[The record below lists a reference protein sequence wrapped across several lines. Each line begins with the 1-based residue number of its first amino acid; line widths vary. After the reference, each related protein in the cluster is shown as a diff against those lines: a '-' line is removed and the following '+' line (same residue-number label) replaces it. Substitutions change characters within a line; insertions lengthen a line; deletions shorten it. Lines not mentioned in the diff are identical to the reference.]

1 MIRSCNAKV
10 TDLRS
15 TFSGCGS
22 GSKGIISGCSNLA
35 APIASYEDVL
45 RLQVPWSGISARRTR
60 SGGCGLPVDDAHGMR
75 VCKRLT
81 HLVKV
86 QECLKLGDSGK
97 RVKMNANRRVAQIQ
111 AQQQRGRVGNLLVGE
126 VRIFADL
133 AIDCTR
139 QVAQLHV
146 SEADK

>member
-1 MIRSCNAKV
+1 MQAPHTLGKGTGMPEVGRFREKNHDECKQ
-10 TDLRS
+10 T
-15 TFSGCGS
+15 GS
-22 GSKGIISGCSNLA
+22 S
-35 APIASYEDVL
+35 
-45 RLQVPWSGISARRTR
+45 
-60 SGGCGLPVDDAHGMR
+60 
-75 VCKRLT
+75 
-81 HLVKV
+81 
-86 QECLKLGDSGK
+86 DS
-97 RVKMNANRRVAQIQ
+97 R